1 MTVRDLLK
9 KIDEKDYDKNIE
21 ICDYY
26 TDNKYNLS
34 LITND
39 IIATSDSKVLLFAG
53 IHLERKN

>member
-9 KIDEKDYDKNIE
+9 KIDVKDYDKNIE

-26 TDNKYNLS
+26 TDSKYNLS

-39 IIATSDSKVLLFAG
+39 IIATSDSTVLLFAG